1 MIELFEKQIKENK
14 IVDEEMISRL
24 INKNYYNGEPIE
36 IGDKIL
42 FALMEKKDKNSKE
55 ISYDLI
61 TLKREHFD
69 FFEVDKKMSD
79 SIPYIKLK

>member
-1 MIELFEKQIKENK
+1 MIELFERQIKENK

-36 IGDKIL
+36 IGDKVL

-61 TLKREHFD
+61 TLKREHFQ
-69 FFEVDKKMSD
+69 FFEDDKKISE
-79 SIPYIKLK
+79 SIPCIKLK

>member
-42 FALMEKKDKNSKE
+42 FALVQKKDKNIGE

-79 SIPYIKLK
+79 SIPCIKLK